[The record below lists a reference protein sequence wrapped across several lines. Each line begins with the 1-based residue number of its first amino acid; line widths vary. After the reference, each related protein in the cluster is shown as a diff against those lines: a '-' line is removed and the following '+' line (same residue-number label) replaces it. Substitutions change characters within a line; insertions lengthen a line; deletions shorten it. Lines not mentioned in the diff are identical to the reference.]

1 MDWLIWLGA
10 AISLVGLIGLVW
22 CILQA
27 MKLRRAGLPDA
38 ELRGRLQTLVAYNL
52 AAMGL
57 SGLGLMAVII
67 GISLG

>member
-10 AISLVGLIGLVW
+10 AISVLGLVGLVW

-27 MKLRRAGLPDA
+27 MKARRAGLAEDA
-38 ELRGRLQTLVAYNL
+38 LRARLQQLVAYNL

-57 SGLGLMAVII
+57 SGLGLMAVIV
-67 GISLG
+67 GIALA

>member
-10 AISLVGLIGLVW
+10 AMSLAGLFGLVW

-27 MKLRRAGLPDA
+27 MKLRRAGLPDDA
-38 ELRGRLQTLVAYNL
+38 LRARLQTLVAYNL

-67 GISLG
+67 GITMG